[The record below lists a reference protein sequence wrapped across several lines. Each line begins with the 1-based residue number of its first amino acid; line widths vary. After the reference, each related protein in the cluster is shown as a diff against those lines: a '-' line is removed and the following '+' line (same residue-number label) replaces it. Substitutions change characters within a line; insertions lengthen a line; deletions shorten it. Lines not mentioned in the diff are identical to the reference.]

1 MAQLTKGKT
10 FISGET
16 VEPADM
22 HQLVDAATIS
32 DIVNA
37 EIKSDAA
44 IAHSKL
50 ANITAGQVLLGNA
63 SNVPT
68 ATALTGDV
76 TVNGSGVTAIG
87 SSRVTTSMV
96 ADSAITAPKLS
107 GAQTGSAPVYG
118 CRAWVNFD
126 GTKNTGGGAA
136 SNGQDMLIRSSGN
149 VSRVNRIS
157 AGRYEVFFST
167 GMPDANYAAVASSGD
182 LDSSTFAESTATT
195 SRTSS
200 SFQMYTGNAGT
211 SGALARADVSVVVFR

>member
-32 DIVNA
+32 DIVDA

-107 GAQTGSAPVYG
+107 GAQTGSAPVFG
-118 CRAWVNFD
+118 CRAWAKFAGQSTN
-126 GTKNTGGGAA
+126 GACVVSA
-136 SNGQDMLIRSSGN
+136 SGN
-149 VSRVNRIS
+149 VTSVSRIAS
-157 AGRYEVFFST
+157 GEYEVLMT
-167 GMPDANYAAVASSGD
+167 TALPNANYAVSGLAIGSLARLVAFTETTT
-182 LDSSTFAESTATT
+182 TFRLEFLNT
-195 SRTSS
+195 
-200 SFQMYTGNAGT
+200 AGT
-211 SGALARADVSVVVFR
+211 AINPAEASFMVIG